1 MAAPQPPAPDRRVPG
16 WTRLARTEF
25 MARRYLASRGSAP
38 MVEDPLRTALPQ
50 LRHEVAQC
58 RRLARLD
65 LGLAAALVSLAL
77 TVIGTVWLAPLHG
90 GILLVLVYL
99 HLVPL
104 LGLAVVVWGAIVME
118 RSGPRL
124 VVARRIAQALQDR
137 AWLEALDLA
146 VQGLLGGP
154 AEAVAPGA

>member
-1 MAAPQPPAPDRRVPG
+1 MPVQPAAS
-16 WTRLARTEF
+16 WTRPARTEF
-25 MARRYLASRGSAP
+25 MARRYLASRGGAP
-38 MVEDPLRTALPQ
+38 MVEDPLRAALPR
-50 LRHEVAQC
+50 LRREVAQC

-65 LGLAAALVSLAL
+65 LGLAAALVSVAL

-118 RSGPRL
+118 TSGPRL
-124 VVARRIAQALQDR
+124 VTARRIAAALQDR

-146 VQGLLGGP
+146 VHGLP
-154 AEAVAPGA
+154 DPAAEAVAPGA